1 MAELDVLSNLLDEL
15 PLGVVV
21 LDKDGTVVHY
31 NRYEEILAGRRRER
45 VVGRDFFR
53 EIAPC
58 MNVKELGHRFQAS
71 IGQEPIHVELEFAFP
86 LPFLE
91 APRDV
96 VIRMVSFDVGSQPY
110 GALLIED
117 VSARRSVERMKETLS
132 SLLVHDLKN
141 PLAVVMSN
149 LKLLRDTDTI
159 QTDPDAF
166 ESTVGAMRSAERLQ
180 HMVLNLL
187 DITRLETNALPL
199 DRKEV
204 DVRQLLTRA
213 VDESRALARLR
224 GAELVIEVPAEP
236 IAAVV
241 DPELVRRGLDNLLD
255 NAIRYAKHGDGRVV
269 ARLETRD
276 GQVHIEVEDDGPG
289 VPPDVADRVF
299 EKWAQADG
307 VVSGTRRRLNRG
319 LGLTFVR
326 LMARAHGGEVSFDSP
341 KVGGS
346 VFRLELPVSPP
357 APTASEP

>member
-1 MAELDVLSNLLDEL
+1 MAGLDVLSNLLDEL

-21 LDKDGTVVHY
+21 LDREGTVVHY

-58 MNVKELGHRFQAS
+58 MNVKDLGQRFHAA
-71 IGQEPIHVELEFAFP
+71 IGREPLHVELEFAFP

-91 APRDV
+91 HPRDV
-96 VIRMVSFDVGSQPY
+96 VVRMVSFEVGGAPF

-149 LKLLRDTDTI
+149 LKLLRDTETI

-166 ESTVGAMRSAERLQ
+166 ESTEGAMRSAERLQ

-187 DITRLETNALPL
+187 DITRLETNAMPL
-199 DRKEV
+199 DRREA
-204 DVRQLLTRA
+204 DLGRLLAAA
-213 VDESRALARLR
+213 VEESRPLARIR
-224 GAELVIEVPAEP
+224 GAEIILDVPSEP
-236 IAAVV
+236 VMAVV
-241 DPELVRRGLDNLLD
+241 DQELVRRGLDNLID
-255 NAIRYAKHGDGRVV
+255 NAIRYAKRSDGRVV
-269 ARLETRD
+269 ARLEARD
-276 GQVHIEVEDDGPG
+276 ERAHIEVEDDGPG
-289 VPPDVADRVF
+289 VPPEVADRVF

-307 VVSGTRRRLNRG
+307 MVSGTRRRLNRG

-326 LMARAHGGEVSFDSP
+326 LMARAHGGEVSFQSP
-341 KVGGS
+341 RTGGS
-346 VFRLELPVSPP
+346 IFHLELPQSPP
-357 APTASEP
+357 IIPGAG